1 MLNWRNVIK
10 IQISAEVT
18 NCLIIFRLCQKRL
31 AKEFLKKWSNSNPI
45 KKKNLQRKKMSQFP
59 FSQNH
64 KRKLMTEKIVRN
76 LSIFIQ
82 IQAKKILK
90 SNRRKSPKFHALS
103 KIRLFQRNLSLS
115 ISFLLIFQKA
125 LTKLNSLLS
134 LMKWRATI
142 NWRLPNSVSR
152 RSIQKWIFLREE
164 KFFLSK
170 CSKNPYYWK
179 AMKENNAP
187 IQDTK
192 LRRSLQKRFE
202 IF

>member
-1 MLNWRNVIK
+1 VNFWNKMVSIHK
-10 IQISAEVT
+10 S
-18 NCLIIFRLCQKRL
+18 
-31 AKEFLKKWSNSNPI
+31 LKKI
-45 KKKNLQRKKMSQFP
+45 KRI
-59 FSQNH
+59 
-64 KRKLMTEKIVRN
+64 MTEKIVKN

-82 IQAKKILK
+82 IHAKKILK

-103 KIRLFQRNLSLS
+103 KIRLFQRNLSSS

-125 LTKLNSLLS
+125 LTKLNSLQS
-134 LMKWRATI
+134 LMKWIATI

-152 RSIQKWIFLREE
+152 RSFQKWIFLREE

-192 LRRSLQKRFE
+192 QRRSLQKRFE